1 MDFSGFRLLNL
12 VWLLFLLASC
22 NNNLSC
28 VDKPK
33 LKSEPLKDLEIQVG
47 IQGSNSM
54 SGFVSS
60 PATRYTTVLEKLDV
74 ILSTSTKN
82 LKFWRLGKNPDEK
95 VTGATRINSLSQA
108 VDRYFYDCNQPEKYF
123 YHFSCVT
130 SPLEQIYD
138 LQSQDKGE
146 QKSKNSSENNSMTI
160 LVTNLEN
167 DDGDIKGL
175 VSRISRL
182 NSTSGYS
189 TFLLGVRSQYNGKI
203 YPLRHNSTPNVQNY
217 PNYTTKESQVDQKGR
232 PFYIVMSGPTYALQ
246 EILRQLRQ
254 QLPSSISQVLRVS
267 SFGGSEV
274 VTLDKNTLHLPDSC
288 LSLTGAIKGS
298 RPFRNQDDQ
307 WLLLEDSCSE
317 KNNIVLEIPS
327 ENSAMVTGASINPN
341 MFATSNP
348 AVKVQDVKVDGDR
361 IILKTGVD
369 LQNIYTDR
377 EKALYIT
384 LKQRTLDDALWQDW
398 STNNSFFD
406 GSKTRNLAL
415 FVSGLRESV
424 ESETKNKDV
433 AEDAVK
439 FCLGFNRNK

>member
-60 PATRYTTVLEKLDV
+60 PATRYATVLEKLDV

>member
-60 PATRYTTVLEKLDV
+60 PATRYATVLEKLDV

-189 TFLLGVRSQYNGKI
+189 TFLLGVRSEYNGKI
-203 YPLRHNSTPNVQNY
+203 YPLRHNSTPNVENY

>member
-12 VWLLFLLASC
+12 GWLLFLLASC

-28 VDKPK
+28 VDKK
-33 LKSEPLKDLEIQVG
+33 ELKSEPLKDLEIQVG

-60 PATRYTTVLEKLDV
+60 PATRYATVLEKLDV

-108 VDRYFYDCNQPEKYF
+108 VDRYFYNCNQPEKYF

-146 QKSKNSSENNSMTI
+146 QKSKHSSENNSMTI

-175 VSRISRL
+175 VTRIGRL
-182 NSTSGYS
+182 NSLAGYS
-189 TFLLGVRSQYNGKI
+189 TFLLGIRSQYNGKI
-203 YPLRHNSTPNVQNY
+203 YPLRHNSTPNEQNY
-217 PNYTTKESQVDQKGR
+217 PNYTTKEAEVDQKGR
-232 PFYIVMSGPTYALQ
+232 PFYILMSGPTHALQ

-274 VTLDKNTLHLPDSC
+274 VTLDKNALHLPDSC
-288 LSLTGAIKGS
+288 LSLTGAIKRS

-327 ENSAMVTGASINPN
+327 ESSALLTGASINPN

-348 AVKVQDVKVDGDR
+348 AIKVQDVKVDGDR

-398 STNNSFFD
+398 STSNSFFD

-424 ESETKNKDV
+424 ESETKNKDI

-439 FCLGFNRNK
+439 FCLGFDHNK